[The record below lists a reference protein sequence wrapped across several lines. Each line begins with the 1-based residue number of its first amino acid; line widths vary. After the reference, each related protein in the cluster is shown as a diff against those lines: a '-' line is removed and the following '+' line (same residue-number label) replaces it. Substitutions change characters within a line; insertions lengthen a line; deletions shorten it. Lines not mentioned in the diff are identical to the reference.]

1 MFAFASGRPVWHLL
15 ACFATLFL
23 LYSSAAFWF
32 GTQTTIASERYP
44 DSLTAIFAPQTID
57 ALNEDVRLRSAL
69 LSLTAAVAHSSN
81 DIGGRFHLESLKNFG
96 SNLTNGINNI
106 RNKHSSELKRR
117 DMKDDLSG
125 AFRDLTGG
133 AVSIGGL
140 NMTGGL
146 TGVLGSLGDLMIGS
160 LGTPA
165 LFLGIGLGMGA
176 TTALNLTN
184 MEEANAIATNIATAY
199 NASVTGANLA
209 AQQLGSGL
217 SRQITPSLNSNNI
230 SLGPAAFALAS
241 GIGNATAVGF
251 GLTQERFMPSRDSS
265 VEGVAGNF
273 GLGVAMPIISNLD
286 LQAMVR
292 SLGNSSSFSMLMQR
306 LPELAAAAGI
316 GIGEGARN
324 GLGLTA
330 SKSPASQ
337 NRKRQL
343 ANTTADTTDF
353 PGTVQAFARGLSQS
367 FIQDSNFST
376 LNVGT
381 ITVFPN
387 QTELQGMLRPIAA
400 GAGAGIG
407 MGVAIGLNFRAADSK
422 PILSGNITGSDEQAA
437 LTAEGFT
444 QNLFSNLLANSS
456 AIQQAKQFIA
466 SNPPQAFQS
475 MDSAKVAEGF
485 ARGTIEGVVS
495 AMYSVGG
502 VKNLIS
508 GNVSDTAYDDVP
520 VLAPTQFNDS
530 VNGSAVGFARG
541 LTGKATILIAEIARN
556 LTQGMSKSSD
566 ARPSR
571 KRSIGDV
578 HEDLSVVTYSPLS
591 ARQVEAERSQFPIA
605 IDAGTAQMGAQK
617 VIETFTCSGIGGF
630 ASAALGAMNAAKA
643 NASMMSMAMSQ
654 AGSLLDPTVLQAL
667 PRGPITISSEGN
679 MFEIVI
685 ESQSLKINGLAL
697 VPFAVITGLH
707 VLFAGLAFLTFLP
720 LYLVLGVV
728 WRFSV
733 LTGYPV
739 DETKNRKWRMGFL
752 ITFAILGIT
761 GIILGIAGMG
771 SASHFRDTHG
781 IMGLVCLIFIF
792 PAVGF
797 TVVRLRTELPH
808 PDPSTF
814 AGVKGPVALAKTPQR
829 IYLISGIS
837 TQLLLGLGQFTF
849 LQGFATL
856 RAVSLC
862 VVDAVLTSTS
872 VAGLISA
879 TALVGIRAW
888 LEQHIAKKETLGI
901 KPMMTAGFGRHGRSD
916 TMATFG
922 FDRKDPP
929 PALNFSSKKSK
940 LSQRKTDELK
950 GSEDNGISTP
960 FNFRKEGSIA
970 EADTREDPFL
980 SPEERLNYQERGIYN
995 PKTGGYTYPVQSM
1008 NNNDFYNMSATYG
1021 ERRPSSGVFDSLQSP
1036 RPPIAADNGPRMTG
1050 VTVQDL
1056 WPPPMPET
1064 SRMYMTSKTQTTV
1077 SSRYSRP
1084 IDGNV
1089 PVRDSFMGFGNR

>member
-1 MFAFASGRPVWHLL
+1 M
-15 ACFATLFL
+15 
-23 LYSSAAFWF
+23 
-32 GTQTTIASERYP
+32 
-44 DSLTAIFAPQTID
+44 
-57 ALNEDVRLRSAL
+57 
-69 LSLTAAVAHSSN
+69 
-81 DIGGRFHLESLKNFG
+81 
-96 SNLTNGINNI
+96 
-106 RNKHSSELKRR
+106 RNKHQQQLKRR
-117 DMKDDLSG
+117 HMQDDLSG

-146 TGVLGSLGDLMIGS
+146 TGVLGSLGDLVVGS
-160 LGTPA
+160 LGMPA
-165 LFLGIGLGMGA
+165 LFLGIGLGMGT

-199 NASVTGANLA
+199 NASATGANLA
-209 AQQLGSGL
+209 AQQFGSGL
-217 SRQITPSLNSNNI
+217 SRQITPSFGSNNI

-251 GLTQERFMPSRDSS
+251 GLTQQRFTPSADPSI
-265 VEGVAGNF
+265 EGVAGNF
-273 GLGVAMPIISNLD
+273 GLGVAMPIVSNLD

-292 SLGNSSSFSMLMQR
+292 SLGNSSGFSTLMQK
-306 LPELAAAAGI
+306 LPELAAAAGL

-330 SKSPASQ
+330 SKSPASR
-337 NRKRQL
+337 NRKRQSV
-343 ANTTADTTDF
+343 NTTTETTDF
-353 PGTVQAFARGLSQS
+353 PGTVQAFARGLSES
-367 FIQDSNFST
+367 FIQDSNFSNLNIGT
-376 LNVGT
+376 L
-381 ITVFPN
+381 TVFPN

-407 MGVAIGLNFRAADSK
+407 MGVAIGLNLKAADSE
-422 PILSGNITGSDEQAA
+422 PILGSNITGNDEQMALAA
-437 LTAEGFT
+437 KGFT
-444 QNLFSNLLANSS
+444 QNLFVNLLTNSS
-456 AIQQAKQFIA
+456 AILQAKQFIA
-466 SNPPQAFQS
+466 SNPPAAFQS
-475 MDSAKVAEGF
+475 IDGAKAAEGF

-508 GNVSDTAYDDVP
+508 GDIPRTAYDDVP

-541 LTGKATILIAEIARN
+541 LTSKATILIAEIARN
-556 LTQGMSKSSD
+556 LTQGMPKSSD
-566 ARPSR
+566 TRPSR
-571 KRSIGDV
+571 RRSTEEI
-578 HEDLSVVTYSPLS
+578 HEDSSVVTYSPIS
-591 ARQVEAERSQFPIA
+591 IRQSETQASQFPIA

-617 VIETFTCSGIGGF
+617 VIETFTCSGIGGI
-630 ASAALGAMNAAKA
+630 ASATLGAVTAAKA
-643 NASMMSMAMSQ
+643 NASMMSRVMGQ
-654 AGSLLDPTVLQAL
+654 ASPPLDPTVLQAL
-667 PRGPITISSEGN
+667 PRGPIVLSSEGN
-679 MFEIVI
+679 MFEIIV
-685 ESQSLKINGLAL
+685 ERQSLKINGLAL

-720 LYLVLGVV
+720 LYLALGVV

-739 DETKNRKWRMGFL
+739 DEAKNKKWRLGFL
-752 ITFAILGIT
+752 ITFAILGVV
-761 GIILGIAGMG
+761 GIVLGIVGMG

-808 PDPSTF
+808 PDSSAFT
-814 AGVKGPVALAKTPQR
+814 GLKGPVALAKTPQR

-849 LQGFATL
+849 LQGFSTL
-856 RAVSLC
+856 RAISLC
-862 VVDAVLTSTS
+862 IVDAVLTSTS
-872 VAGLISA
+872 VAGLVSIVLTIQIGV

-888 LEQHIAKKETLGI
+888 LEQHIAKKEASGI
-901 KPMMTAGFGRHGRSD
+901 KPVPVTGLGSHGRSD

-929 PALNFSSKKSK
+929 RALNFSSNKSK
-940 LSQRKTDELK
+940 LSQRKMDELK
-950 GSEDNGISTP
+950 GSEDDGISTP
-960 FNFRKEGSIA
+960 FNFRKEGSMA

-995 PKTGGYTYPVQSM
+995 PKTGGYTYQAQDM
-1008 NNNDFYNMSATYG
+1008 NDDDYYNMPATYG
-1021 ERRPSSGVFDSLQSP
+1021 ERRPSSGVFDPLRSP
-1036 RPPIAADNGPRMTG
+1036 RPPIAVDNGPRMTG

-1056 WPPPMPET
+1056 WPPPVPEE
-1064 SRMYMTSKTQTTV
+1064 SRMYMTSKTQMSV

-1089 PVRDSFMGFGNR
+1089 PVRDSFMGFGDR

>member
-1 MFAFASGRPVWHLL
+1 
-15 ACFATLFL
+15 
-23 LYSSAAFWF
+23 
-32 GTQTTIASERYP
+32 
-44 DSLTAIFAPQTID
+44 
-57 ALNEDVRLRSAL
+57 
-69 LSLTAAVAHSSN
+69 
-81 DIGGRFHLESLKNFG
+81 
-96 SNLTNGINNI
+96 
-106 RNKHSSELKRR
+106 
-117 DMKDDLSG
+117 
-125 AFRDLTGG
+125 
-133 AVSIGGL
+133 
-140 NMTGGL
+140 MTGGL
-146 TGVLGSLGDLMIGS
+146 TGVLGSLGDLMVGS

-165 LFLGIGLGMGA
+165 LFLGIGLGMGT

-184 MEEANAIATNIATAY
+184 IDEANAIASNIATAY
-199 NASVTGANLA
+199 NASATGANLA

-217 SRQITPSLNSNNI
+217 SRQITPSFGSNNI

-251 GLTQERFMPSRDSS
+251 GLTQQRFTPSTDSS
-265 VEGVAGNF
+265 IEGVAGNL

-292 SLGNSSSFSMLMQR
+292 SLRNSSSFSMLTQK
-306 LPELAAAAGI
+306 LPELAAAAGL

-324 GLGLTA
+324 GLELTA
-330 SKSPASQ
+330 SKSPAPE

-343 ANTTADTTDF
+343 ENTVMETTDF
-353 PGTVQAFARGLSQS
+353 PRTVQAFARGLSQS

-376 LNVGT
+376 FSVGT

-407 MGVAIGLNFRAADSK
+407 MGVAIGLNFKPADSK
-422 PILSGNITGSDEQAA
+422 PILGGNITGDDEQTA
-437 LTAEGFT
+437 LTAESFT
-444 QNLFSNLLANSS
+444 QNMFSNLLTNSS

-466 SNPPQAFQS
+466 SNPPQAFQNI
-475 MDSAKVAEGF
+475 DGAKAAEGF

-508 GNVSDTAYDDVP
+508 GNVPKTAYDEVP

-556 LTQGMSKSSD
+556 LTQGMPKSETRS
-566 ARPSR
+566 SR
-571 KRSIGDV
+571 TRSIEEA

-591 ARQVEAERSQFPIA
+591 VRQAEAQAKFPIA
-605 IDAGTAQMGAQK
+605 IDAETAQMGAQK
-617 VIETFTCSGIGGF
+617 VIETFTCSGIGGI
-630 ASAALGAMNAAKA
+630 AAAALGAMTAAKA
-643 NASMMSMAMSQ
+643 NASMMSMAMGQ
-654 AGSLLDPTVLQAL
+654 AGPPLDSTVLQAL
-667 PRGPITISSEGN
+667 PRGPIVLSSEGN

-697 VPFAVITGLH
+697 IPFAVITGLH

-739 DETKNRKWRMGFL
+739 DEAKNRKWRMGFL
-752 ITFAILGIT
+752 ITFAVLGVV

-814 AGVKGPVALAKTPQR
+814 AGVKGPIALAKTPHR

-849 LQGFATL
+849 LQGFSTL
-856 RAVSLC
+856 RAISLC
-862 VVDAVLTSTS
+862 IVDAVLTSTS
-872 VAGLISA
+872 VAGLVSFVLMIQISA

-888 LEQHIAKKETLGI
+888 LEQHIAKKEASGI
-901 KPMMTAGFGRHGRSD
+901 KPMTATGFGSHGRSD
-916 TMATFG
+916 TIATFG

-929 PALNFSSKKSK
+929 PALNFKSNKPK
-940 LSQRKTDELK
+940 LPQRKTDELK

-960 FNFRKEGSIA
+960 FNFRKEGSMT
-970 EADTREDPFL
+970 EMDTREDPFL

-995 PKTGGYTYPVQSM
+995 PKTGGYTYPAQGM
-1008 NNNDFYNMSATYG
+1008 NNDDFYNMSATYG
-1021 ERRPSSGVFDSLQSP
+1021 ERRPSSGVFDPLRSP

-1056 WPPPMPET
+1056 WPPPMPEA